1 MFNWFETNF
10 FIKRFS
16 TIEESII
23 NVPSETPAQINP
35 SYSQVLQQAD
45 QTRIDKLE
53 YISSETERN
62 KRSLQVTITH
72 PTINNNEANLQQ
84 SIKRMCESDLNM
96 ERRDIDANM
105 MVKKVTREN
114 TVLITFSHRRYKIN
128 LFKAKK
134 LIRTSNAS
142 FSSDL
147 YINENLTT
155 YNFKL
160 LMQLKREK
168 NLRREQ
174 NKPSFE
180 TVYTFEGKVY
190 VKRSKED
197 SNQQAHHIRSPTCL
211 TDFLLKLNSTP
222 TAGEPSH

>member
-1 MFNWFETNF
+1 M
-10 FIKRFS
+10 
-16 TIEESII
+16 
-23 NVPSETPAQINP
+23 
-35 SYSQVLQQAD
+35 
-45 QTRIDKLE
+45 
-53 YISSETERN
+53 
-62 KRSLQVTITH
+62 TITH

-84 SIKRMCESDLNM
+84 SFKRMCESDLNM

-114 TVLITFSHRRYKIN
+114 TVLVTFSHRRFKIS

-134 LIRTSNAS
+134 LIRTNNVS

-147 YINENLTT
+147 YINENLTS

-168 NLRREQ
+168 RLRTEQ

-190 VKRSKED
+190 VKQTKED

-211 TDFLLKLNSTP
+211 TDFLLKLNSTS